1 MADDYGASI
10 HQVVRLRKEVEG
22 VQVSKISEVRA
33 DLTLNIAGAL
43 KPHTIIQ
50 NNLLRLQVVRQSAQ
64 PTLAVPMCSS
74 LLRPGHKQGK

>member
-22 VQVSKISEVRA
+22 VQVSKISKVRT
-33 DLTLNIAGAL
+33 DLTLNIAEAL
-43 KPHTIIQ
+43 KPHTTIQ
-50 NNLLRLQVVRQSAQ
+50 NQPVAMQVVRQSAQ
-64 PTLAVPMCSS
+64 PTLAVPMCSI